1 MVANITNREEEL
13 YEALQPVIAPMGID
27 LIDVDIRGHEGETII
42 KIVVDAPDGIGLD
55 QCSDVTEQVAPVIEL
70 ENAELYH
77 EAQLEVT
84 SPGVERRIRR
94 IEELEH
100 YQGRVVDVKCYAP
113 FEEQKKWHGTIVS
126 HTDEDLTIEPDDG
139 ESVTIPLNQIASIRL
154 HFDAD
159 EFLASGGNDN
169 DG

>member
-1 MVANITNREEEL
+1 MVANITNRENEL
-13 YEALQPVIAPMGID
+13 YEALKPVIAPMGIN
-27 LIDVDIRGHEGETII
+27 LIDVDVRGHEGETVV
-42 KIVVDAPDGIGLD
+42 KIVVDSEDGVGLD
-55 QCSDVTEQVAPVIEL
+55 ECEDVTEQVAPVLEL
-70 ENAELYH
+70 EDAELYH

-94 IEELEH
+94 SEELGH

-113 FEEQKKWHGTIVS
+113 FRDRKEWRGTIRS
-126 HTDEDLTIEPDDG
+126 HTEDELTIEPEDN
-139 ESVTIPLNQIASIRL
+139 ETITIPLQQIASIRL

-159 EFLASGGNDN
+159 EFLASGGHDN